1 MDERRRRCQAGRSR
15 GWIFRSLSARSEGR
29 PWLPAPVALDYARRY
44 GARAEELLSGATA
57 LKDLGRRFGEG
68 LYEREARFLASQE
81 FAVTAEDVLERR
93 TKHALRLTPYERRT
107 FVEWFDGARL
117 KGVV

>member
-1 MDERRRRCQAGRSR
+1 M
-15 GWIFRSLSARSEGR
+15 
-29 PWLPAPVALDYARRY
+29 
-44 GARAEELLSGATA
+44 SGATA
-57 LKDLGRRFGEG
+57 LKDLGRRFGER

-81 FAVTAEDVLERR
+81 FAVTADDVLERR

-117 KGVV
+117 KGGGLRPAGVGPPGAILGREFRNLNVLPSAHSRSLIFR